1 MKAHCSTVTGDVLD
15 RSMEV
20 ASFTVKRHLGEVKFV
35 EPSLT
40 SPVGNFYPM
49 EVKLT
54 LWTTIRLGFFL
65 CFFFQHVFFNR
76 QSWGSMWEMDLFFW
90 KSQTVSKGG
99 KSWGFCQSLDL

>member
-1 MKAHCSTVTGDVLD
+1 MKLFGTFWNQGSSTTSRISALVNHYEFMKSHCSTVTGDVLD

-40 SPVGNFYPM
+40 SPVGNFYPI

-54 LWTTIRLGFFL
+54 LWTTIRLGFFR
-65 CFFFQHVFFNR
+65 VFFK
-76 QSWGSMWEMDLFFW
+76 SFF
-90 KSQTVSKGG
+90 
-99 KSWGFCQSLDL
+99 L